1 MFIDTHIVVWL
12 FSGQLKLL
20 SNVAIDEIR
29 KNDLLISPIV
39 KLELSYLY
47 EIGRLNDPPERII
60 NDLGKDIGLKIVE
73 DSFIEIIN
81 VASEYNWTR
90 DPFDRI
96 ITAHAKLRNL
106 RLLTKDRIIL
116 ANYDK
121 AFWD

>member
-20 SNVAIDEIR
+20 SNVAIDKIR